1 MKKCCF
7 IGHRVI
13 EVTEGLVLKLENLII
28 KLIEEG
34 VTTFLFGSNSQFDDL
49 CYKLVSK
56 LQLKNNKI
64 KKVAYSLKSE
74 IVFSQEKKE
83 IMQNLLIDIAKD
95 YSYLKDYDEVAN
107 NERWVNS
114 CKASYI
120 LRNKA
125 MIDDSDYCVFFYNV
139 NYNVTDK
146 VLSNKMIIRK
156 RESGTKQMYEYAQ
169 KKGKNII
176 NLF

>member
-1 MKKCCF
+1 M
-7 IGHRVI
+7 
-13 EVTEGLVLKLENLII
+13 
-28 KLIEEG
+28 EE
-34 VTTFLFGSNSQFDDL
+34 L
-49 CYKLVSK
+49 
-56 LQLKNNKI
+56 
-64 KKVAYSLKSE
+64 A
-74 IVFSQEKKE
+74 
-83 IMQNLLIDIAKD
+83 
-95 YSYLKDYDEVAN
+95 YDEVAN